1 MIEITINIMELAV
14 ELATNTIF
22 KEELLKNPNLTEDEV
37 WKALLTEDSGDTLVW
52 TAEIQDKFND
62 LYDEYYTIIE
72 KTKIK

>member
-37 WKALLTEDSGDTLVW
+37 CKVLFTEDSGDTLVW